1 MNCTQTKNFRNAV
14 TPQPC
19 SRAEHCQLRSDTSG
33 GISRQGGSEVGR
45 LIAEEEC
52 EVWSGSEMDAVVSG
66 RQPSP
71 TSPSLRGQGQ
81 WAGV

>member
-1 MNCTQTKNFRNAV
+1 M
-14 TPQPC
+14 
-19 SRAEHCQLRSDTSG
+19 
-33 GISRQGGSEVGR
+33 GR